1 MLQKDCVCQQL
12 IIFLKH
18 FENSLKN
25 GIIIVTMNYDLSTL
39 NEEQLSALK
48 QTEGAVLVTAGA
60 GSGKT
65 KLLTYRIA
73 YLIGDLGVS
82 PYNILAITFTN
93 KAAGE
98 MRERVA
104 AIVDGADR
112 IWISTFHSMC
122 AKILRMEIE
131 NLSPFTKDFT
141 IYSESDSEKVLKE
154 VLTEHAMLDEKFKKT
169 VAFHLSNWKNG
180 NQTLE
185 DYLLT
190 HKDEY
195 DMRRIGQCIMAYQDK
210 LKKNNAL
217 DFDDLLL
224 KTVEIFKK
232 YPEILEKYAYR
243 FRYILVDEF
252 QDTNTVQY
260 NIVKMLAQVHGNIF
274 VVGDEDQCIY
284 SWRGANFQN
293 IFNIKKDFPDAKVF
307 KLERNYRSTKE
318 IISVANNVIKNNKSR
333 LNKNMW
339 TEKNEGEKPV
349 VFEAFDERDEASFVA
364 RNISKL
370 VNEGYSYK
378 DFAVLMRLNA
388 LSRSF
393 EEAFLS
399 YNIPHRVFGG
409 FKFYE
414 RVEIKNIVAYL
425 RLFINPKDDVS
436 FARVINFPK
445 RGIGDGTIA
454 KLQALNYDKSL
465 LENVLSQDMKDS
477 ILVKKFQSFIE
488 GYEQSLKVSKENL
501 SKFVENVI
509 SSFKIREAYNP
520 KDDDDLDRLLNIDQF
535 ISSVKEF
542 EALNPDA
549 SLGDFLENITL
560 ASDVD
565 EIGSEGSVTIATIH
579 AVKGL
584 EFKCVFVVGL
594 EEGLFPISRAF
605 DSIADMEE
613 ERRLMYVA
621 ITRAEEKLYLSHCT
635 KRYMYG
641 QSQYQSNSRFLKELG
656 LIEFASAR
664 KSFGLQDGGYKKTY
678 GGYHEGQGVDIDRF
692 NSYSTE
698 SPQKIF
704 NHDNF
709 FKKEEPKPRRDFSV
723 YEVGQTVEHPR
734 YGVGQIVEI
743 SSDGL
748 VGDIVFEDFG
758 RKSLMLDLAPLTII
772 E

>member
-1 MLQKDCVCQQL
+1 MSYDEK
-12 IIFLKH
+12 
-18 FENSLKN
+18 SLN
-25 GIIIVTMNYDLSTL
+25 Q
-39 NEEQLSALK
+39 EQLLALK
-48 QTEGAVLVTAGA
+48 ETEGVVLVTAGA

-65 KLLTYRIA
+65 KLLTHRIA
-73 YLIGDLGVS
+73 YLIEELGEN

-104 AIVDGADR
+104 SMVDGADR

-154 VLTEHAMLDEKFKKT
+154 IFNEYGVSDDKIKKA
-169 VAFHLSNWKNG
+169 VSYHLSNWKNG
-180 NQTLE
+180 SQSLE
-185 DYLLT
+185 EYLT
-190 HKDEY
+190 YHKDEF
-195 DMRRIGQCIMAYQDK
+195 DMKRIGQYIMAYQDK

-243 FRYILVDEF
+243 FKYILVDEF
-252 QDTNTVQY
+252 QDTNLVQY
-260 NIVKMLAQVHGNIF
+260 NLIKMLAHIHGNLF

-293 IFNIKKDFPDAKVF
+293 IFNIKKDFNDVKIF

-333 LNKNMW
+333 LDKNMW
-339 TEKNEGEKPV
+339 TENAGGEKPV
-349 VFEAFDERDEASFVA
+349 IFEAFDERDEASFVA
-364 RNISKL
+364 RNIARL
-370 VNEGYSYK
+370 VDEGYDYK
-378 DFAVLMRLNA
+378 DFAVLMRMNA

-414 RVEIKNIVAYL
+414 RVEIKNLISYL

-436 FARVINFPK
+436 FNRIINFPK

-454 KLQALNYDKSL
+454 KLQALDYNKSL
-465 LENVLSQDMKDS
+465 LENAISTELKESVLY
-477 ILVKKFQSFIE
+477 KKFEPFIV
-488 GYEQSLKVSKENL
+488 GYENSLKVSQENL
-501 SKFVENVI
+501 SKFVENALN
-509 SSFKIREAYNP
+509 SFKIREAYNP

-535 ISSVKEF
+535 VSSVKEF

-549 SLGDFLENITL
+549 TLGDFLESITL
-560 ASDVD
+560 SSDVD
-565 EIGSEGSVTIATIH
+565 EIGSSGAVTIATVH

-584 EFKCVFVVGL
+584 EFRCVFVVGL
-594 EEGLFPISRAF
+594 EEGIFPISRAF
-605 DSIADMEE
+605 DNPSDMEE

-621 ITRAEEKLYLSHCT
+621 LTRAEEKLFITHCV

-641 QSQYQSNSRFLKELG
+641 ESQYQSNSRFLRELG
-656 LIEFASAR
+656 IVENTGYQR
-664 KSFGLQDGGYKKTY
+664 RFGYSNEYKTY
-678 GGYHEGQGVDIDRF
+678 DSDSINVDRF
-692 NSYSTE
+692 NDFS
-698 SPQKIF
+698 SPVKGF
-704 NHDNF
+704 NKEVF
-709 FKKEEPKPRRDFSV
+709 FKKEEKPRKDVSI
-723 YEVGQTVEHPR
+723 YKVGQSVEHPR
-734 YGVGQIVEI
+734 YGIGEIVEI
-743 SSDGL
+743 SSDSL
-748 VGDIVFEDFG
+748 VGDIIFEDFG
-758 RKSLMLDLAPLTII
+758 RKSLMLELAPLTII
-772 E
+772 D

>member
-1 MLQKDCVCQQL
+1 MSYD
-12 IIFLKH
+12 I
-18 FENSLKN
+18 ESLN
-25 GIIIVTMNYDLSTL
+25 Q
-39 NEEQLSALK
+39 EQLAALK
-48 QTEGAVLVTAGA
+48 ETEGAVLVTAGA

-65 KLLTYRIA
+65 KLLTHRIA
-73 YLIGDLGVS
+73 YLIKEKGVS

-104 AIVDGADR
+104 KMVDGADR

-131 NLSPFTKDFT
+131 NLSPFTRDFT
-141 IYSESDSEKVLKE
+141 IYSDTDSEKLIKE
-154 VLTEHAMLDEKFKKT
+154 VILERGSNDDKFKKA
-169 VAFHLSNWKNG
+169 VAFHISNWKNG
-180 NQTLE
+180 NQKIE
-185 DYLLT
+185 EYLTT

-195 DMRRIGQCIMAYQDK
+195 DIRRIGQCILDYQNK
-210 LKKNNAL
+210 LQKNNAL
-217 DFDDLLL
+217 DFDDLLI
-224 KTVEIFKK
+224 KTVEIFDK
-232 YPEILEKYAYR
+232 YPDILEKYAYR
-243 FRYILVDEF
+243 FEYVLVDEF
-252 QDTNTVQY
+252 QDTNSVQY
-260 NIVKMLAQVHGNIF
+260 KLVKMLSSIHGNLF

-293 IFNIKKDFPDAKVF
+293 IFSIKKDFPDAKVF
-307 KLERNYRSTKE
+307 KLEKNYRSTSE

-333 LNKNMW
+333 LHKTMW
-339 TEKNEGEKPV
+339 TEKNGGEKPTIY
-349 VFEAFDERDEASFVA
+349 EAFDERDEASFVA
-364 RNISKL
+364 RNIARL
-370 VNEGYSYK
+370 VSEGYEYK

-414 RVEIKNIVAYL
+414 RVEIKNIIAYL

-436 FARVINFPK
+436 FTRIINFPK

-454 KLQALNYDKSL
+454 KLQEIDISKSL
-465 LENVLSQDMKDS
+465 LENVLSEEVKNGVLQ
-477 ILVKKFQSFIE
+477 KKFQPFIDGFE
-488 GYEQSLKVSKENL
+488 NSLSVPKENL

-509 SSFKIREAYNP
+509 SSFKIRESYNP

-542 EALNPDA
+542 EDLNPEA
-549 SLGDFLENITL
+549 GLREFLENITL
-560 ASDVD
+560 SSEFDQ
-565 EIGSEGSVTIATIH
+565 IGNNGLVTIATIH

-584 EFKCVFVVGL
+584 EFKCVFVIGL
-594 EEGLFPISRAF
+594 EDGIFPISRAF
-605 DSIADMEE
+605 DSVSEMEE

-621 ITRAEEKLYLSHCT
+621 LTRAEEKLYITHCN

-641 QSQYQSNSRFLKELG
+641 ESQYQSGSRFLKELG
-656 LIEFASAR
+656 IKIEKPRGFDNR
-664 KSFGLQDGGYKKTY
+664 GGFVGGGYRSENNDYKTN
-678 GGYHEGQGVDIDRF
+678 IDRF
-692 NSYSTE
+692 NSSSENEKKFDFTR
-698 SPQKIF
+698 
-704 NHDNF
+704 F
-709 FKKEEPKPRRDFSV
+709 FKKEKNEEEKPRIDVSI
-723 YEVGQTVEHPR
+723 YKVGQSVEHPR
-734 YGVGQIVEI
+734 YGIGEIVEI
-743 SSDGL
+743 SDDGL

-758 RKSLMLDLAPLTII
+758 KKSLMLELAPLKII